1 MINII
6 LADDHNI
13 VRNGIKSLLSKDK
26 ELCITG
32 EGTNGKEVLDLI
44 KSGTP
49 VDVILS
55 DMNMPEMN
63 GADLIAA
70 VKQVS
75 PKVKVVILSMIDHE
89 KHITHAFQAGAKGY
103 LLKDINPDEMIFALK
118 HVHGG
123 GRYVCTDIAFKM
135 LDRVS
140 YNQQLPDVNE
150 VKLSGREIEVLLL
163 IAEGLTNAEIAEKM
177 FTSKRTV
184 EGHRQSL
191 IDKTGSRNTAAL
203 IKYAVQSG
211 LIK

>member
-6 LADDHNI
+6 LADDHSI
-13 VRNGIKSLLSKDK
+13 VRNGIKSLLGKDK

-32 EGTNGKEVLDLI
+32 ESTNGREVLELI
-44 KSGTP
+44 SSGTP
-49 VDVILS
+49 ADVVLT

-63 GADLIAA
+63 GAELIAA
-70 VKQVS
+70 LKKLS
-75 PKVKVVILSMIDHE
+75 PKVRVVVLSMVDHE
-89 KHITHAFQAGAKGY
+89 KHITNAFNAGASGY
-103 LLKDINPDEMIFALK
+103 LLKDVNPDEMVFALK
-118 HVHGG
+118 HVYGG
-123 GRYVCTDIAFKM
+123 GRYMCSDIAFRL
-135 LDRVS
+135 LDRAS
-140 YNQQLPDVNE
+140 HAHQLPDVSE
-150 VKLSGREIEVLLL
+150 VNLSGREVEVLLL